1 MTLIIDPDKFD
12 YVLVG
17 GGLQSGLIALAI
29 NHHRPASSVLLIE
42 RDSRLGGNHTW
53 SFHPGDVPK
62 SSQAW
67 IAPLIR
73 HQWPRYE
80 VRIHGF
86 SRSVGLAYATIP
98 SDHFADVVSDLFETK
113 VGANRRSRE
122 SHEDSDFA
130 NDSRLRSADRNE
142 EGDVA
147 TLAKPTTVV
156 QESARSAGDGV
167 HPVGDWKLLTN
178 TEVINVSGDTVLT
191 ACGKTIHG
199 RQVIDCRGPSPER
212 QMFAGCGYQK
222 FFGFEI
228 ELDEDWPFGEPIVMD
243 ALADQ
248 HDGFRFFYTLPF
260 HSRRV
265 LVEDTRFS
273 DSPTISRSECLA
285 QVTKYLRDHGIVEFS
300 IAREESGVLPMPFT
314 SELRPQVG
322 SPLAGGYAG
331 GWFHAATGYS
341 FPMAVAFAEAVAST
355 SPEQAGNAVDA
366 LAKQHVWQ
374 TKFSRFLNR
383 LLFRLVAPRHRFRI
397 FRRFYRVLSERAIER
412 FYSHRFTA
420 GDAMRIVVGIP
431 PTVVGLRPLR
441 FIRSFFRREFS

>member
-1 MTLIIDPDKFD
+1 MTLNADPKKFD

-29 NHHRPASSVLLIE
+29 SHHRPASSVLLIE
-42 RDSRLGGNHTW
+42 RDSSLGGNHTW
-53 SFHPGDVPK
+53 SFHPGDVPE

-67 IAPLIR
+67 IAPLIQ
-73 HQWPRYE
+73 HHWPRYQI
-80 VRIHGF
+80 RINGF

-98 SDHFADVVSDLFETK
+98 SDHFADVVSDLFETNL
-113 VGANRRSRE
+113 GANRGSSE
-122 SHEDSDFA
+122 SHEVAVFA
-130 NDSRLRSADRNE
+130 NHSRGRFADRTE
-142 EGDVA
+142 QGEVA
-147 TLAKPTTVV
+147 TLVKPATVV
-156 QESARSAGDGV
+156 QNSAGSAGDTV
-167 HPVGDWKLLTN
+167 HQVGNWKLLTN
-178 TEVINVSGDTVLT
+178 TEVINVSEDAVLT
-191 ACGKTIHG
+191 ACGKTIQG
-199 RQVIDCRGPSPER
+199 RLVIDCRGPSPAR
-212 QMFAGCGYQK
+212 QVFAGCGYQK

-248 HDGFRFFYTLPF
+248 QDGFRFVYTLPF
-260 HSRRV
+260 NSRRV

-273 DSPTISRSECLA
+273 DSPMISRSECLA
-285 QVTKYLRDHGIVEFS
+285 QVTKYLHGHGIAEFS

-314 SELRPQVG
+314 SELRPQAG
-322 SPLAGGYAG
+322 AKLAGGYAG

-355 SPEQAGNAVDA
+355 SPDQARIAVDA
-366 LAKQHVWQ
+366 LAKQHVQ
-374 TKFSRFLNR
+374 QAKFARFLNR
-383 LLFRLVAPRHRFRI
+383 LLFRLVGPRHRFQI

-420 GDAMRIVVGIP
+420 GDATRIVVGMP

-441 FIRSFFRREFS
+441 FIRSFFRGDFS